1 MIPPRWDGG
10 NRPRIFAMLSVLHNS
25 RKEKAEL
32 LSLWKCGTVTQ
43 ILLVETP
50 IKFIILNFVSFQ
62 IQLFCVKN
70 YFYGYITKVS
80 TNLVGLDILF
90 SKFFHS
96 NLVLLAPKKIFY
108 FPI

>member
-1 MIPPRWDGG
+1 
-10 NRPRIFAMLSVLHNS
+10 MLSVLHNS
-25 RKEKAEL
+25 RKEKAEPL
-32 LSLWKCGTVTQ
+32 LLWKCEN
-43 ILLVETP
+43 LEMSHKFCCRRVETP

-62 IQLFCVKN
+62 IQLFCVIN

-80 TNLVGLDILF
+80 TNLDGLDIILS

>member
-1 MIPPRWDGG
+1 MSG
-10 NRPRIFAMLSVLHNS
+10 RPRIFAMLSVLHNS
-25 RKEKAEL
+25 RKEKAEPL
-32 LSLWKCGTVTQ
+32 LLWKCEN
-43 ILLVETP
+43 LEMSHKFCCRRVETP

-80 TNLVGLDILF
+80 TNLDGLDIILS